1 MLIKG
6 IGGLIIILSSG
17 LIGMLLSNKYSMR
30 PRIIRKLRFSLQ
42 MLETEIIYGSTPL
55 PYALYNIGTKSEKPW
70 KTFFIEVS
78 DNILKRRYFSMEDA
92 WNNALEK
99 HLSNSFLNKLD
110 MELIKNFG
118 KIIGKSDTEDQKKY
132 FKLIYAQ
139 LKHHEEMAEGEREK
153 NERMYR
159 SLGFLFGAALYIILV

>member
-6 IGGLIIILSSG
+6 IGGLIIIVSSG
-17 LIGMLLSNKYSMR
+17 LMGMLLSNKYSMR
-30 PRIIRKLRFSLQ
+30 PKIIRKLRFSLQ

-55 PYALYNIGTKSEKPW
+55 PYAFYNIGAKSERPW
-70 KTFFIEVS
+70 GAFFIEVS
-78 DNILKRRYFSMEDA
+78 DNILKRKYYNMEDA
-92 WNNALEK
+92 WNNSIEK

-110 MELIKNFG
+110 IELIKNFG
-118 KIIGKSDTEDQKKY
+118 KIVGKSDTEDQKKH

-139 LKHHEEMAEGEREK
+139 LEHHEEMAEEERRK

-159 SLGFLFGAALYIILV
+159 SLGFLLGTALYIILV